1 MKKLSP
7 IGLAIAAAV
16 MGFTGASALAA
27 NPAAQAAA
35 QAVKA
40 EAKAEGQALVDAAK
54 AEGDALVAAAK
65 AEGDALIAAAKAA
78 NYPNSAAKAAAVA
91 DAQLQKAERVATA
104 QAKKDA
110 LVLDA
115 KGGKAELKAQAI
127 IDADAAKTA
136 VKQSAKDALKEHPK
150 VGGNLG
156 NQNYSVLDQINKDNI
171 SQLGAVWQ
179 VNLEGGATSGDN
191 QSSPVVSKGV
201 IFMETAQGR
210 LHAVDGKTGA
220 IKWTYNLGGT
230 GVRRG
235 PAVGEG
241 KVFTIAS
248 GYLTALDEETG
259 AEIWKVQASAGGTA
273 TAPNN
278 RNYGTIQKVPLVYAA
293 GVVYAGSNDG
303 SIGTALAFDAKTGAE
318 KWHFFSTPRNGE
330 DPTGA
335 IATWGPD
342 PVAAE
347 ACARVGGGAP
357 WMHPAVDLEL
367 GMVYYTFG
375 NARSCGSSQNGS
387 GRPGNNLYTNSIV
400 ALDAKT
406 GVYKWHFQ
414 SVHHD
419 IWDMDNVM
427 APVFADVKIFG
438 ADRKVLA
445 YGSKSGMYFILD
457 RKTGEAPLGVTERL
471 VPQDARQLTWTTQP
485 YPNQGGYLEN
495 CVAPTNLGGPV
506 PGNPN
511 RAVPNYLQGCMYDAH
526 WMQNLGEKKPT
537 LTTPSHNGGANWN
550 AQSFSPKTGFF
561 YTGYAVSPAVHYTEA
576 GSNGQRA
583 IGQYQ
588 SGGIV
593 AVNASTNEVEWRVAQ
608 PYDLAHGNGFLSTAG
623 NVGFI
628 GMPDG
633 NLLALNA
640 KNGKELWR
648 FQTGA
653 AISASPV
660 SYEIDGEQYVAI
672 YAGGTGIPYGNQA
685 TRGDKLWA
693 FKLGGKL
700 TQAAAPAPIDTRRP
714 VGGTATEGSTVN
726 NTVLLGR
733 TTATSAEAGLTQ
745 TAGNYPNNLRVPVGT
760 TVTFTNP
767 AGNSR
772 EYCAT
777 QFFEGLFDPHL
788 QPGESYSYTFNKKGD
803 YYYNDCTNPLSTGKV
818 TVY

>member
-1 MKKLSP
+1 
-7 IGLAIAAAV
+7 

-27 NPAAQAAA
+27 NVPAQAAA
-35 QAVKA
+35 QA
-40 EAKAEGQALVDAAK
+40 
-54 AEGDALVAAAK
+54 
-65 AEGDALIAAAKAA
+65 I
-78 NYPNSAAKAAAVA
+78 
-91 DAQLQKAERVATA
+91 
-104 QAKKDA
+104 KDSS
-110 LVLDA
+110 
-115 KGGKAELKAQAI
+115 LK
-127 IDADAAKTA
+127 D
-136 VKQSAKDALKEHPK
+136 HPK

-156 NQNYSVLDQINKDNI
+156 NQNYSVLDQINQGTINK
-171 SQLGAVWQ
+171 LGAAWQ
-179 VNLEGGATSGDN
+179 VNLEGGATTGDN

-201 IFMETAQGR
+201 IFMETAQGH

-248 GYLTALDEETG
+248 GFLTAVDEQTG
-259 AEIWKVQASAGGTA
+259 AEVWKVKANA
-273 TAPNN
+273 T
-278 RNYGTIQKVPLVYAA
+278 YGTVQKAAVVYAD

-303 SIGTALAFDAKTGAE
+303 SVGTALAFDAKTGAE
-318 KWHFFSTPRNGE
+318 KWHFYSTPRNGD
-330 DPTGA
+330 DPTGV
-335 IATWGPD
+335 IPTWGSD

-347 ACARVGGGAP
+347 ACARAGGGAP

-367 GMVYYTFG
+367 GLVYYTFG
-375 NARSCGSSQNGS
+375 NARSCGSSQS
-387 GRPGNNLYTNSIV
+387 GANRAGDNLYTSSIV
-400 ALDAKT
+400 ALDVKT
-406 GVYKWHFQ
+406 GQYKWHFQ
-414 SVHHD
+414 SVHHG

-427 APVFADVKIFG
+427 APVFADVKVRG

-457 RKTGEAPLGVTERL
+457 RKTGKAPLGITERP
-471 VPQDARQLTWTTQP
+471 VPQEARQLTSATQP
-485 YPNQGGYLEN
+485 YPDQGGFLEN
-495 CVAPTNLGGPV
+495 CVTPSDLGGPI
-506 PGNPN
+506 PGDPN
-511 RAVPNYLQGCMYDAH
+511 RAVPNYVQGCMYDAF
-526 WMQNLGEKKPT
+526 WMQLLGEKKPI
-537 LTTPSHNGGANWN
+537 LTTPSHNGGANWS
-550 AQSFSPKTGFF
+550 AQSFSPKTGLF
-561 YTGYAVSPAVHYTEA
+561 YTGYAVAPAAHYTEA

-583 IGQYQ
+583 IGEYQ

-593 AVNASTNEVEWRVAQ
+593 AVNASTNQVEWRVAQ

-633 NLLALNA
+633 NLIALNA

-653 AISASPV
+653 SISASPV

-672 YAGGTGIPYGNQA
+672 YAGGTGIPYGNAA

-693 FKLGGKL
+693 FKLGGTL
-700 TQAAAPAPIDTRRP
+700 AQAAAPAPIDTRRP
-714 VGGTATEGSTVN
+714 VGGTPTEGSTVN

-733 TTATSAEAGLTQ
+733 TTATSAEASLTT
-745 TAGNYPNNLRVPVGT
+745 TAGNYPNNLRVPLGT

-767 AGNSR
+767 QGNKR

-803 YYYNDCTNPLSTGKV
+803 YFYNDCANPLSTGKV